1 MTRAKSATSAKQRL
15 RTDLGAR
22 GRSTPHHTRSTVP
35 RLTVDEAFIAL
46 LIGAMDANRHVS
58 REELA
63 RAHHIIW
70 SMRRYR
76 RASGERVGRL
86 IDAMRTL
93 IEERGALPTIDAA
106 ARVIPARLRPAAFA
120 LSADLVLADGKMEPA
135 ERRFLDRLG
144 SDLELPRQAIA
155 GILDAML
162 VKNSA

>member
-1 MTRAKSATSAKQRL
+1 MTRVKSATQGRRA
-15 RTDLGAR
+15 DLGAR
-22 GRSTPHHTRSTVP
+22 GRSTPHHRRSAVP

-70 SMRRYR
+70 SMKRYR
-76 RASGERVGRL
+76 RKSGEHVNRL

-93 IEERGALPTIDAA
+93 IDERGALPIIDAA
-106 ARVIPARLRPAAFA
+106 TRVIPARLRPAAYA
-120 LSADLVLADGKMEPA
+120 LAADLVLADGKMEPA

-144 SDLELPRQAIA
+144 TDLVLPRPATA